1 MATQEA
7 GAGKLPTAG
16 MDLGQVLLSNVL
28 QTILPSVLGTSNKT
42 KKRASPEANA
52 QATQAFGTLTKPQ
65 DYSGQTADILTQAA
79 QQFAPAMAGE
89 RAAGLY
95 DSTALEQMRNEA
107 MARASAAA
115 QGAILSDQTQRAGA
129 AAQLAGASM
138 QANND
143 TMATPQLDIGQA
155 LLSGGTM
162 LAAPYLASKG
172 ADLLGGLFGGAAG
185 TIGAPTAAMAAPAA
199 GAFSNALNGI
209 SSGTALGIGPST
221 NLGGFMDLNL
231 VDDLTGPLDGAMSGA
246 VSGGFGEVGSNLF
259 GGASDAL
266 GSFGGGG
273 TFDVGSKLLSGDFG
287 GAITSGI
294 GYAFGGPVGG
304 FIGNLIGKAFG
315 CFLTTATCEYMG
327 LPDDNE
333 YLETLRKFRDS
344 YMAESYPELI
354 EEYYRIS
361 PAIVNY
367 IAERPDKQEVYK
379 FMFHAY
385 ILPACERIKA
395 GDNRCAMETYYALV
409 KYAKSVGGME
419 G

>member
-52 QATQAFGTLTKPQ
+52 QAGQAFSTLTTPQ
-65 DYSGQTADILTQAA
+65 DYSGMTADILTQAS

-95 DSTALEQMRNEA
+95 NSTALEQMRNEA

-115 QGAILSDQTQRAGA
+115 QGAILGDQTQRAGA

-143 TMATPQLDIGQA
+143 TTAVPQMDMGQA
-155 LLSGGTM
+155 LLTGGTM
-162 LAAPYLASKG
+162 LAAPMLAKKG
-172 ADLLGGLFGGAAG
+172 GELLSGLFGGAAG

-221 NLGGFMDLNL
+221 NLGSFMDLNFL
-231 VDDLTGPLDGAMSGA
+231 DDASEPLMGAFSSGA
-246 VSGGFGEVGSNLF
+246 GDAIGGATNFF
-259 GGASDAL
+259 GGASDVL
-266 GSFGGGG
+266 GGLGGGG
-273 TFDVGSKLLSGDFG
+273 MFDVGSNLLSGDFG

-304 FIGNLIGKAFG
+304 FIGNLVGKAFG

-333 YLETLRKFRDS
+333 YLETLRAFRDS

>member
-1 MATQEA
+1 MATQDA

-16 MDLGQVLLSNVL
+16 LDLGQVLLSNVL
-28 QTILPSVLGTSNKT
+28 QTILPSALGTSNKT

-52 QATQAFGTLTKPQ
+52 QAGQAFGTLTTPQ
-65 DYSGQTADILTQAA
+65 DYSGMTTDILTQAA

-95 DSTALEQMRNEA
+95 NSTTLEQLRGES
-107 MARASAAA
+107 MARATAAA
-115 QGAILSDQTQRAGA
+115 QGAILQDQTQRAGS

-138 QANND
+138 NANND
-143 TMATPQLDIGQA
+143 TTQTPTMDLGSA
-155 LLSGGTM
+155 LLTGGTL
-162 LAAPYLASKG
+162 LAAPMLASKG
-172 ADLLGGLFGGAAG
+172 SELLSGIFGGTTTTG
-185 TIGAPTAAMAAPAA
+185 STGAMAAPMIQGA
-199 GAFSNALNGI
+199 GNLFQGGLSSVFDPSMFMDDIAEPLSGAL
-209 SSGTALGIGPST
+209 SGGIG
-221 NLGGFMDLNL
+221 
-231 VDDLTGPLDGAMSGA
+231 GAASSA
-246 VSGGFGEVGSNLF
+246 VQNFF
-259 GGASDAL
+259 GGASDVL
-266 GSFGGGG
+266 GGGAFGGAGG
-273 TFDVGSKLLSGDFG
+273 MFDFGTKLLGGDFG
-287 GAITSGI
+287 GAISSGI

-304 FIGNLIGKAFG
+304 FIGNLVGKAFG
-315 CFLTTATCEYMG
+315 CFLTTAVCDYMG

-333 YLETLRKFRDS
+333 YLETLRKFRDG
-344 YMAESYPELI
+344 YMAENHPELI

-379 FMFHAY
+379 FMFHGY

>member
-1 MATQEA
+1 MATQDA

-16 MDLGQVLLSNVL
+16 LDLGQVLLSNVL
-28 QTILPSVLGTSNKT
+28 QTILPSALGTSNKT

-52 QATQAFGTLTKPQ
+52 QAGQAFGALTTPQ
-65 DYSGQTADILTQAA
+65 DYSGMTTDILTQAA

-95 DSTALEQMRNEA
+95 NSTTLEQLRGES
-107 MARASAAA
+107 MARATAAA
-115 QGAILSDQTQRAGA
+115 QGAILQDQTQRAGA
-129 AAQLAGASM
+129 AASLAGASM
-138 QANND
+138 NANSD
-143 TMATPQLDIGQA
+143 TTATPTMDLGQA
-155 LLSGGTM
+155 LLTGGTL
-162 LAAPYLASKG
+162 LAAPMLASKG
-172 ADLLGGLFGGAAG
+172 SELLSGIFGG
-185 TIGAPTAAMAAPAA
+185 TTTTGATGAMAAPMIQGA
-199 GAFSNALNGI
+199 GNLFQGGLSSVFDPSMFMDDIAEPLSGAL
-209 SSGTALGIGPST
+209 SGGIG
-221 NLGGFMDLNL
+221 
-231 VDDLTGPLDGAMSGA
+231 GAASSA
-246 VSGGFGEVGSNLF
+246 VQNFF
-259 GGASDAL
+259 GGASDVL
-266 GSFGGGG
+266 GGGAFGGAGG
-273 TFDVGSKLLSGDFG
+273 MFDIGGKLLGGDFG
-287 GAITSGI
+287 GAISSGI

-304 FIGNLIGKAFG
+304 FIGNLVGKAFG

-327 LPDDNE
+327 MPDDNE

-344 YMAESYPELI
+344 YMAENYPELI

-379 FMFHAY
+379 FMFHGY

>member
-1 MATQEA
+1 MATQDA

-16 MDLGQVLLSNVL
+16 LDLGQVLLSNVL
-28 QTILPSVLGTSNKT
+28 QTILPSALGTSNKT

-52 QATQAFGTLTKPQ
+52 QAGQAFGTLTTPQ
-65 DYSGQTADILTQAA
+65 DYSGMTTDILTQAA

-95 DSTALEQMRNEA
+95 NSTTLEQLRGES
-107 MARASAAA
+107 MARATAAA
-115 QGAILSDQTQRAGA
+115 QGAILQDQTQRAGA
-129 AAQLAGASM
+129 AASLAGASM
-138 QANND
+138 NANND
-143 TMATPQLDIGQA
+143 VTQTPTMDLGSA
-155 LLSGGTM
+155 LLTGGTL
-162 LAAPYLASKG
+162 LAAPMLAKKG
-172 ADLLGGLFGGAAG
+172 GELLGGLFGGAAG

-221 NLGGFMDLNL
+221 NLGSFMDLNFL
-231 VDDLTGPLDGAMSGA
+231 DDATEPLMGAFSSGA
-246 VSGGFGEVGSNLF
+246 GDAIGGATNFF
-259 GGASDAL
+259 GGASDVL
-266 GSFGGGG
+266 GGLGGGG
-273 TFDVGSKLLSGDFG
+273 MFDVGSKLLSGDFG

-304 FIGNLIGKAFG
+304 FIGNLVGKAFG

-327 LPDDNE
+327 MPDDNE

-344 YMAESYPELI
+344 YMAENYPELI

-379 FMFHAY
+379 FMFHGY